1 MVIAGRSQEMT
12 RRDVGGLCQ
21 QVYYI
26 LQGLTYTHLVHLATA
41 LCHFLITLAGF
52 HGEEKG
58 RVKEKGGRAGEK
70 EKEVEGGEKH
80 PLK

>member
-1 MVIAGRSQEMT
+1 MSEACANRFIT
-12 RRDVGGLCQ
+12 
-21 QVYYI
+21 YYK
-26 LQGLTYTHLVHLATA
+26 HLVHLATA

-70 EKEVEGGEKH
+70 RRKWREGKNT
-80 PLK
+80 P